1 MKKLMIAAAI
11 VCAAAFANA
20 ASCTWDTK
28 WVWTDGIQ
36 ETYDYGGVGNYYL
49 IALGATDVSGYA
61 ISTDGKLV
69 YDDGTGYAEVTGGFT
84 KGDIDG
90 GTATGMIEGLSE
102 ANNGDMYALLYLD
115 TANNKWGISDAAAL
129 TGITDVP
136 PNDADPIA
144 FANYIDAAWDNNNEV
159 VASHDLVAVP
169 EPTSG
174 LLLLLGVAGLA
185 LKRRR
190 A

>member
-1 MKKLMIAAAI
+1 MIAAAI

-20 ASCTWDTK
+20 AVCNWETK
-28 WVWTDGIQ
+28 WVWTEGHDD
-36 ETYDYGGVGNYYL
+36 TYNNGGVGNYYL
-49 IALGATDVSGYA
+49 IALGATDVGGYA
-61 ISTDGKLV
+61 ISTEGKLV
-69 YDDGTGYAEVTGGFT
+69 YDDGTGYKEVTGGFA
-84 KGDIDG
+84 KGDIEG
-90 GTATGMIEGLSE
+90 GAASGVIKDLAE
-102 ANNGDMYALLYLD
+102 ANNGDQYALLFLD
-115 TANNKWGISDAAAL
+115 TVNSKWGISDAAAL
-129 TGITDVP
+129 AGITDIP

-144 FANYIDAAWDNNNEV
+144 FANYIDAAWGDNPEV

-185 LKRRR
+185 LRRRR

>member
-1 MKKLMIAAAI
+1 MIAAAI

-20 ASCTWDTK
+20 ATCSWDVK
-28 WVWTDGIQ
+28 WVWTEGIQ

-49 IALGATDVSGYA
+49 IALGANNVNGYA

-69 YDDGTGYAEVTGGFT
+69 YDDGTGYKEVTGGFT
-84 KGDIDG
+84 KGDIEG
-90 GTATGMIEGLSE
+90 GVANGMIENLTSD
-102 ANNGDMYALLYLD
+102 NNGDMYALLYLD
-115 TANNKWGISDAAAL
+115 TENAKWGISDAAAL
-129 TGITDVP
+129 TGISEDP
-136 PNDADPIA
+136 PLNADPIY
-144 FANYIDAAWDNNNEV
+144 FANYIDADWNDNNEV
-159 VASHDLVAVP
+159 VASKALVNVP

-185 LKRRR
+185 LRRRR

>member
-20 ASCTWDTK
+20 ATCTWDTK
-28 WVWTDGIQ
+28 WVWTEGADNY
-36 ETYDYGGVGNYYL
+36 TAGGVGNYFL
-49 IALGATDVSGYA
+49 IALGATDVGGYA

-69 YDDGTGYAEVTGGFT
+69 YDNGTGYTEVTSGFT
-84 KGDIDG
+84 KGDIEG
-90 GTATGMIEGLSE
+90 GAANGKILDLTS

-115 TANNKWGISDAAAL
+115 TANNKWGISDAAAIA
-129 TGITDVP
+129 GISEDP
-136 PNDADPIA
+136 PLNANEIY
-144 FANYIDAAWDNNNEV
+144 FANFIDAAWDNNNEV